1 MAKKKNLKQK
11 LKQAQNEVQQKV
23 EKPKVAQA
31 ETKSTAGT
39 NSGSGDGMLFHK
51 ENYILMGIGLVLI
64 LLGFA
69 LMAGGK
75 SADPNVFDKEALFSF
90 RRITLA
96 PILVLI
102 GFAIEGYAILKTPN
116 KA

>member
-1 MAKKKNLKQK
+1 MAKKNI
-11 LKQAQNEVQQKV
+11 QQKQQ
-23 EKPKVAQA
+23 EGQTEAEEQKV
-31 ETKSTAGT
+31 KKGVSPSD
-39 NSGSGDGMLFHK
+39 NMLFHK
-51 ENYILMGIGLVLI
+51 ENYMLMGIGLVLI

-75 SADPNVFDKEALFSF
+75 SADPNVFAADELYSF

-102 GFAIEGYAILKTPN
+102 GFIVEGYAILKKPN
-116 KA
+116 NA

>member
-11 LKQAQNEVQQKV
+11 MKEAKNEVENV
-23 EKPKVAQA
+23 QA
-31 ETKSTAGT
+31 AAKDAVSAGTAGFTSSKSTTG
-39 NSGSGDGMLFHK
+39 GMLFGK
-51 ENYILMGIGLVLI
+51 ENYIFMGIGLVLI

-75 SADPNVFDKEALFSF
+75 SPDPNVFAGDELYSF

-96 PILVLI
+96 PILVLL
-102 GFAIEGYAILKTPN
+102 GFAVEGYAIFKTPST
-116 KA
+116 K